1 MASRKRLLT
10 LFEVS
15 VRIKGTTLRRRP
27 QKEWDDP
34 LKLLSGF
41 EVFLSHGFYSKLNLI
56 VHYLVLTVLSQVIG
70 NNF

>member
-27 QKEWDDP
+27 QKDP
-34 LKLLSGF
+34 KIIKPRGVSPHVTRNGGATRF
-41 EVFLSHGFYSKLNLI
+41 FNGAGRGVAK
-56 VHYLVLTVLSQVIG
+56 
-70 NNF
+70 